1 MPAAREE
8 IEALEKEGIK
18 IDYLTLPLRFLSYG
32 GILSGM
38 ECTLM
43 KLGEPD
49 AGGRLRPIAI
59 SGSEFTMPVD
69 TVIAALGQVT
79 QIEFLKTL
87 GISFTETGMVEIDP
101 RTGATNVEGIF
112 AGGDVVTG
120 AAYVIDAIA
129 AGKKAAGSINRYLR
143 GAAIEATGKEKEPE
157 PLAAKEVAAL
167 RQRFPP
173 RRRVEMREL
182 PCEMRIENFQEV
194 TLGFDSREA
203 IEEATRCL
211 AGLVEGCITCGEC
224 LRRCD
229 AQAID
234 FEQQEEILEI
244 SVGAIIV
251 ATGFDPFN
259 PRLKP
264 EFGYGLYPNVIY
276 GLELERLCS
285 ASGPTNGEILIGGK
299 KPQEVVFIHCVGSRD
314 KTAGNEY
321 CSRVCCMYTAKQAH
335 LIREKIP
342 DARITVL
349 YMDMR
354 AFGKGFEEFY
364 ERVQKEDICYRRAN
378 PSEIYSR
385 NGHLIVRGEDTLL
398 GEPFELETDL
408 VVLASGMMPRQED
421 MILKDILGLKKSDDG
436 FYSEALGHDPIITP
450 VAGIFLAGC
459 CQGPKDIPDTVA
471 QASGAAI
478 LAASILARG
487 RKLPARSP

>member
-1 MPAAREE
+1 MQLQVEGAGLPGVTDGIRFLQAVNLGTDVKVGKKVAVIGGGNTAIDWARTAKRLGGEEVRIVYRRSRAEMPAAREE

-43 KLGEPD
+43 KLGELD
-49 AGGRLRPIAI
+49 ASGRLRPIAI
-59 SGSEFTMPVD
+59 LGSEFTMPVD

-87 GISFTETGMVEIDP
+87 GISFTETGIIEIDP

-143 GAAIEATGKEKEPE
+143 GAAIDAIGKEKEPE

-211 AGLVEGCITCGEC
+211 AGLV
-224 LRRCD
+224 R
-229 AQAID
+229 
-234 FEQQEEILEI
+234 
-244 SVGAIIV
+244 GAS
-251 ATGFDPFN
+251 P
-259 PRLKP
+259 
-264 EFGYGLYPNVIY
+264 
-276 GLELERLCS
+276 
-285 ASGPTNGEILIGGK
+285 
-299 KPQEVVFIHCVGSRD
+299 
-314 KTAGNEY
+314 
-321 CSRVCCMYTAKQAH
+321 
-335 LIREKIP
+335 
-342 DARITVL
+342 
-349 YMDMR
+349 
-354 AFGKGFEEFY
+354 
-364 ERVQKEDICYRRAN
+364 
-378 PSEIYSR
+378 
-385 NGHLIVRGEDTLL
+385 
-398 GEPFELETDL
+398 
-408 VVLASGMMPRQED
+408 
-421 MILKDILGLKKSDDG
+421 
-436 FYSEALGHDPIITP
+436 
-450 VAGIFLAGC
+450 
-459 CQGPKDIPDTVA
+459 
-471 QASGAAI
+471 
-478 LAASILARG
+478 AASA
-487 RKLPARSP
+487 